1 MSRAGVG
8 PVCRCAGVAGA
19 CFILTGAS
27 KGVLDVLK
35 SVYLGFRKVKVQR
48 VTVVEFG
55 MYNRS
60 GDGVGCLEVK
70 VGANAVQLSPM
81 KRNSVFEELTVK
93 RLELIRNAMRI
104 QGSGVSLY
112 APSR

>member
-1 MSRAGVG
+1 MSIY
-8 PVCRCAGVAGA
+8 RCVNDR
-19 CFILTGAS
+19 AS

-70 VGANAVQLSPM
+70 VGANAAQLTDVIVAGP
-81 KRNSVFEELTVK
+81 R
-93 RLELIRNAMRI
+93 
-104 QGSGVSLY
+104 G
-112 APSR
+112 